1 MRRIAAVLVALCLAA
16 GTLAPTAAALPG
28 QCIQSPFGGF
38 CDDAAMSDGSF
49 NHCERSGFGV
59 FSYSHCFQAC
69 HDVVSARAVPTDM
82 DMSTPC

>member
-28 QCIQSPFGGF
+28 QCIQTPFGGY
-38 CDDAAMSDGSF
+38 CDGDAMSDGSF
-49 NHCERSGFGV
+49 NHCESSGFGA
-59 FSYSHCFQAC
+59 FTYRHCFQAC
-69 HDVVSARAVPTDM
+69 HDVASSRAVPTDM